1 MSMLKMQKI
10 NIFALK
16 KHRKDILETLQ
27 RKGVIEIT
35 DNILEDNVFYKEK
48 TSSQQVSFLKS
59 SQVAANACEILCK
72 YCENKGSILS
82 AFEGRKPI
90 SKENYYTF
98 VDNSTEI
105 MRVAY
110 ELISYQKEINES
122 NADIIKCK
130 TEIISLTP
138 WENLDIPLRFKGTNK
153 TQAYIGTLPFETN
166 ESILLNDIAKELPDV
181 NGLDIEIVSHDKN
194 QTCIFLVCNKT
205 DGEKVF
211 EYLRKTGFSY
221 PAVDSKTPPSDKIK
235 SLTEKISKLNNKIIE
250 LEKKIKA
257 QVGMI
262 HALNFIEDY
271 YVMRAE
277 KYEKIECLTN
287 SKHIFILSGYIV
299 KDNAKELEEY
309 IVKNFDAVVELE
321 DDDSDN
327 APIALKNNA
336 FTRPVEGV
344 LETYSLPKR
353 HEIDPTGIMAI
364 FYYIFFGMMF
374 SDAGYGIVMSIAC
387 GWALHHFKNMEMGMK
402 RAVKMFFYCGISTAF
417 WGLMFGSFFGN
428 GVSVICTT
436 FFGMTPE
443 QVPQIPGLVTPL
455 WFNPVDN
462 PMQLLM
468 FAFLFGIIHLFS
480 GLALQAY
487 IYIKNK
493 TPIYVLYDVV
503 SWYLLVG
510 GGILALLSMDMMKD
524 LAGFVLPPVFI
535 TIGGICALIGAII
548 ILIFAGRESK
558 NPVKRLLKGAYGL
571 YGATSYLSDILSYS
585 RLLALGLATGV
596 IAQVFNQI
604 GSMFGSNI
612 IGLIL
617 FAIVFIIGHTL
628 NIGINALGAYVHTNR
643 LQFVEFFGKFYE
655 GGGKAFKPFKINSKH
670 YKVEED
676 I

>member
-10 NIFALK
+10 SIFALK

-27 RKGVIEIT
+27 RKGVVEIT
-35 DNILEDNVFYKEK
+35 DNNLEDNVFYKEK
-48 TSSQQVSFLKS
+48 TSSQQASFFKN

-72 YCENKGSILS
+72 YCESKKSMLS

-105 MRVAY
+105 MRIAY
-110 ELISYQKEINES
+110 EIISFQKEITEAK
-122 NADIIKCK
+122 ADIIKYQSQI
-130 TEIISLTP
+130 EGLIP
-138 WENLDIPLRFKGTNK
+138 WKSLDIPLRFKGTDK
-153 TQAYIGTLPFETN
+153 TQAFIGTLPFEAN
-166 ESILLNDIAKELPDV
+166 ESDLFNNLAKDFHEV
-181 NGLDIEIVSHDKN
+181 NGVDIEIISKDKN
-194 QTCIFLVCNKT
+194 QTCVFIICKKENSDLIF
-205 DGEKVF
+205 D
-211 EYLRKTGFSY
+211 YLRKIGFSY
-221 PAVDSKTPPSDKIK
+221 PAVDSKQPPIERI
-235 SLTEKISKLNNKIIE
+235 SLLNKRIEKLENKIIE
-250 LEKKIKA
+250 FEKKIKSHI
-257 QVGMI
+257 GMI
-262 HALNFIEDY
+262 HALNFMEDY
-271 YVMRAE
+271 YTMRAE
-277 KYEKIECLTN
+277 KYEKIQCLSN
-287 SKHIFILSGYIV
+287 SKHTFILSGYII
-299 KDNAKELEEY
+299 KDNAQELQECL
-309 IVKNFDAVVELE
+309 INKFDAVVEFE
-321 DDDSDN
+321 DDNSDD
-327 APIALKNNA
+327 APIALKNNS

-353 HEIDPTGIMAI
+353 HEIDPTNIMAI

-387 GWALHHFKNMEMGMK
+387 GWALHHFKNMEHGMK

-428 GVSVICTT
+428 AVSVVCTT
-436 FFGMTPE
+436 FLGMTPE

-455 WFNPVDN
+455 WFNPVDD
-462 PMQLLM
+462 PMKLLM

-487 IYIKNK
+487 IYLKNK
-493 TPIYVLYDVV
+493 TPIYVIYDVL
-503 SWYLLVG
+503 SWYLLIG
-510 GGILALLSMDMMKD
+510 GGILALLSLDMMKD
-524 LAGFVLPPVFI
+524 LAGFILPPVFL
-535 TIGGICALIGAII
+535 TIGGICALIGAVI
-548 ILIFAGRESK
+548 ILLFAGRESK

-571 YGATSYLSDILSYS
+571 YGATGYLSDILSYS

-612 IGLIL
+612 IALIL
-617 FAIVFIIGHTL
+617 FAIIFIIGHAL

-670 YKVEED
+670 YKVKED